1 MFSKYIQN
9 IYKILFT
16 LSQLRKIFRELYL
29 NETLV
34 YTLYLW
40 KKSRDII
47 CISIEWFINFARQ

>member
-34 YTLYLW
+34 YTLHLW